1 MEKKEEYLNLLKEAE
16 TKKELILLYF
26 KTSKYYN
33 RSFDILR
40 SVYKQIDRKEA
51 KMKNIVEK
59 IVETFTKNECTYEK
73 ILEICEKEDIIINN
87 VETILTEEINKT
99 VNSDIYRMILNTIRY
114 HLTENIII
122 KKEEEKANI
131 DYSIA
136 KNTME
141 LYLSST
147 ADLKENFTK
156 KTNCSQRWFN
166 TALNILRVKS
176 HPLYYKFIERKKEI
190 KDRKNSDFIAIQ
202 NKRHE
207 EMEKNMEWLSKDEI
221 LDILKLSVNS
231 EKFKVFCSYHNIL
244 PHLLKM
250 LITKEENFI
259 QDFITDFNVYYIY
272 EEQYKNIYKDIIK
285 DVVIAYKTNN
295 KKPLNLY
302 EYYQKSNLRI
312 EDLRDDFL
320 TIRGDII
327 TSDIKN
333 KGLLGNYISTNLQ
346 TFKAIDSKTLE
357 IIKKMSNLTCGNTT
371 ITYDRVTLMR
381 ALKDIEE
388 NNIPLNKGTL
398 YGAIKHQKELV
409 KKK

>member
-40 SVYKQIDRKEA
+40 SVYKQLDRKEA

-99 VNSDIYRMILNTIRY
+99 VNSDRYRMILNTIRY

-176 HPLYYKFIERKKEI
+176 
-190 KDRKNSDFIAIQ
+190 
-202 NKRHE
+202 
-207 EMEKNMEWLSKDEI
+207 
-221 LDILKLSVNS
+221 
-231 EKFKVFCSYHNIL
+231 
-244 PHLLKM
+244 
-250 LITKEENFI
+250 
-259 QDFITDFNVYYIY
+259 
-272 EEQYKNIYKDIIK
+272 
-285 DVVIAYKTNN
+285 
-295 KKPLNLY
+295 
-302 EYYQKSNLRI
+302 
-312 EDLRDDFL
+312 
-320 TIRGDII
+320 
-327 TSDIKN
+327 
-333 KGLLGNYISTNLQ
+333 
-346 TFKAIDSKTLE
+346 
-357 IIKKMSNLTCGNTT
+357 
-371 ITYDRVTLMR
+371 
-381 ALKDIEE
+381 
-388 NNIPLNKGTL
+388 
-398 YGAIKHQKELV
+398 
-409 KKK
+409 